1 MNESFSAAAVIA
13 AVIAAA
19 AEAKSI
25 SSEPLLLPPLPGYL
39 GGPADAVPAWREC
52 APMPLPSLFH
62 ADGMMRESYT

>member
-13 AVIAAA
+13 AVIAD

-25 SSEPLLLPPLPGYL
+25 SSEPLLPPPLRGYL

-52 APMPLPSLFH
+52 APVPLPSLFH